1 MISLVDS
8 DDRYRAQL
16 AAVILPEAD
25 LLLSDAVF
33 SAGEASA
40 AIERESPDILLLAI
54 GQNHAETITLL
65 EFLHSS
71 KENIKVI
78 LLVLLESQDVFVKAV
93 RAGCRGILHKDSP
106 PDLLLKCIRKVHE
119 GELWLD
125 RATTAQL
132 LRQLTEEQTVV
143 SPRARDHKG
152 SPLSPREREI
162 AGLVVQGYKNK
173 ELAEKLA
180 ISEQTV
186 KNHMHNIFDKLGV
199 CDRLE
204 LALYAIHHR
213 LLDPTS

>member
-8 DDRYRAQL
+8 DEHYRAQL
-16 AAVILPEAD
+16 AAAILPEPD

-33 SAGEASA
+33 AAGGVFA
-40 AIERESPDILLLAI
+40 AVERESPDILLLAI
-54 GQNHAETITLL
+54 GHDHAETITLL
-65 EFLHSS
+65 ELVHSS

-78 LLVLLESQDVFVKAV
+78 LLVLLESQDFFVRAV

-125 RATTAQL
+125 RATTAQV
-132 LRQLTEEQTVV
+132 LRLFTNEQTIVH
-143 SPRARDHKG
+143 PKERDHKN

-162 AGLVVQGYKNK
+162 VGLVVQGYKNK